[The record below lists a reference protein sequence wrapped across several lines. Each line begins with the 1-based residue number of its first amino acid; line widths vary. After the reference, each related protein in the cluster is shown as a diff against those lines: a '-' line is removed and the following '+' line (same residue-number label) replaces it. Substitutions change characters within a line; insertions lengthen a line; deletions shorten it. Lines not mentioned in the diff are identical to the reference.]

1 MIATSRPRV
10 NRLYAVLTGL
20 LLSGCH
26 LGRPPPPPA
35 GLSVGAVSAPVVE
48 PGLPEQLRQG
58 LALALQRRG
67 GLGSGAAVDMVVLDA
82 SDGAAAVDGAGSR
95 VHRVRL
101 QVAFEVTG
109 AAPRRLVL
117 DGERSYVADA
127 TGSLVTATRRAD
139 AFALLSREL
148 AQRAAAWA
156 LAAPAPERP

>member
-1 MIATSRPRV
+1 MIATPRPHV

-20 LLSGCH
+20 LLCGCR
-26 LGRPPPPPA
+26 LGRPPAPA
-35 GLSVGAVSAPVVE
+35 TGLAVGVVSAPVVE
-48 PGLPEQLRQG
+48 AGLSEQLRQG
-58 LALALQRRG
+58 LAMALQGRG
-67 GLGSGAAVDMVVLDA
+67 GLGSGAVIDMVVLDA
-82 SDGAAAVDGAGSR
+82 SDGAAAVDGAGNR

-101 QVAFEVTG
+101 QVAFEVKG

-117 DGERSYVADA
+117 DGERSYVADS